1 MVPSQLRKRRHEQHD
16 QNVQSLLWDLFTCF
30 FGTKNQI
37 FSLPKNERLEPE
49 ADDVLEKTISFSTVP
64 FSTSV
69 FSVFGGF
76 SQNGWRPKMIRLTEE
91 ILHQA
96 IDSLFHYLQG
106 FIYPRWCRISSINS
120 VFHQI

>member
-49 ADDVLEKTISFSTVP
+49 DDDVLEKNSP
-64 FSTSV
+64 FPPFHFQLPS
-69 FSVFGGF
+69 
-76 SQNGWRPKMIRLTEE
+76 SQFL
-91 ILHQA
+91 A
-96 IDSLFHYLQG
+96 AFHRMVG
-106 FIYPRWCRISSINS
+106 DRK
-120 VFHQI
+120 